1 MFFIIKIWYT
11 TYLEMRYLNHLFAE
25 NQTHVDSLYCSGT
38 SIYPNC
44 IPNSY
49 NLRFSWSGAH
59 SKHLFSNDLDF
70 SLVQKKKWFPRST
83 NVVCRTYYLQNV
95 CTYQIQKKWATQKAL
110 IISLRSSYYYLLLN
124 CKNFLSPG
132 LRMSEIHY
140 YVYKQKSV
148 FCMDAIRLY
157 ANTVFWTLIIRN
169 DSKHS
174 EINLYVKEKWSPCYF
189 AGLTCT
195 MVLKTPVFKPICNF

>member
-1 MFFIIKIWYT
+1 MIY
-11 TYLEMRYLNHLFAE
+11 HLFRNKVSE
-25 NQTHVDSLYCSGT
+25 SSICWKSDSCGQSIEYCSGT

-132 LRMSEIHY
+132 LRLSEIHY

-157 ANTVFWTLIIRN
+157 GNTVFWTLVIRN